1 MEPFS
6 SLATIIGLVSIWKSE
21 GRARSGDEYNDFIQW
36 LNEKRHSKLIDN
48 LESNYLLGLQIKQ
61 LLAKNHAE
69 LEKSLSNL
77 DAMLLQ
83 LASQVDEFREIA
95 KIIDPKQNVSD
106 QALYILK
113 CIIDSTSSSIQ
124 MKSINF
130 LDVDWGASDNEEH
143 EVSMGFVDGSG
154 AIPID
159 EPKFLQDDLSTLVK
173 LELLLISEVGTSLP
187 TYTITRFAA
196 KYIEQLE
203 IEL

>member
-113 CIIDSTSSSIQ
+113 CMIASTSSSIQ

-130 LDVDWGASDNEEH
+130 LDVDWGASDNE
-143 EVSMGFVDGSG
+143 
-154 AIPID
+154 
-159 EPKFLQDDLSTLVK
+159 
-173 LELLLISEVGTSLP
+173 
-187 TYTITRFAA
+187 
-196 KYIEQLE
+196 
-203 IEL
+203 